1 LKGDLP
7 HCSVKELVTNIGR
20 ITNNSVKQRK
30 GRAVKLSDL
39 EEIGVNDGT
48 RVAVCDFLQVFKASM
63 VGFRI
68 KFNAVDLIEDKG
80 GICSEHEKFTV
91 SFYQKNTFPTTRI
104 KHKVGW
110 CPD

>member
-7 HCSVKELVTNIGR
+7 HCSVKELVTDIGR
-20 ITNNSVKQRK
+20 ITDNSVKQRK
-30 GRAVKLSDL
+30 GGSIELSYFK
-39 EEIGVNDGT
+39 EIGVNDGA
-48 RVAVCDFLQVFKASM
+48 RVAVCDFLQVFKAPM

-68 KFNAVDLIEDKG
+68 KFNAVDLIEHKG
-80 GICSEHEKFTV
+80 RICSEREKFTV